1 MPSDK
6 LTIDTPEQV
15 PLEFVLADIGSRFMA
30 VFADTMIQL
39 LAYLVLFIVDE
50 TALGGTLFS
59 RLSSYQLWIEAVLIF
74 LLFCIFWGYYAA
86 FEALWNGQTPGKRW
100 AGIRVIKETG
110 RPINAFEA
118 IARNFLRIIDLV
130 PGIPPYA
137 VGIITMLL
145 NSKNRRLGDFVAGT
159 LVVHD
164 KKAKEAD
171 LFFNTNTAAKTPE
184 FAVYQAGR
192 LGVPEVE
199 LIETFLARR
208 LDIPLEVRKQSAIRI
223 ADMISSK
230 LGIDPQARPA
240 DNENFLEL
248 VVKEFRDRAQYR

>member
-1 MPSDK
+1 MPSDR

-15 PLEFVLADIGSRFMA
+15 HLEFVLADIGSRFMA
-30 VFADTMIQL
+30 LFADTLIQ
-39 LAYLVLFIVDE
+39 FIL
-50 TALGGTLFS
+50 TFALIIIDRFALEGSMFF
-59 RLSSYQLWIEAVLIF
+59 RWNQYQVWVIAVLIF
-74 LLFCIFWGYYAA
+74 IYFCIWWCYYAA

-118 IARNFLRIIDLV
+118 IGRNLVRVIDFL
-130 PGIPPYA
+130 PGFYG

-159 LVVHD
+159 LVIHE
-164 KKAKEAD
+164 KKAKESD
-171 LFFNTNTAAKTPE
+171 LFFNTAEKKTE
-184 FAVYQAGR
+184 FTVYQAGR

-208 LDIPLEVRKQSAIRI
+208 LDIPSEVRRQSAIRI
-223 ADMISSK
+223 ADMICGK
-230 LGIDPQARPA
+230 LGIDPLSRPA
-240 DNENFLEL
+240 DTENFLEL
-248 VVKEFRDRAQYR
+248 IVREFRDRAQYR

>member
-1 MPSDK
+1 MH
-6 LTIDTPEQV
+6 
-15 PLEFVLADIGSRFMA
+15 LEFVLADIGSRFMA
-30 VFADTMIQL
+30 IFADTIIQIA
-39 LAYLVLFIVDE
+39 AYALSIIVDW
-50 TALGGTLFS
+50 TVMDGKPFSSFGGS
-59 RLSSYQLWIEAVLIF
+59 QLWIKAALIF
-74 LLFCIFWGYYAA
+74 MNFCLWWGYYAA

-118 IARNFLRIIDLV
+118 LARNFIRVVDLL
-130 PGIPPYA
+130 PIAPPYA
-137 VGIITMLL
+137 VGIVTMLL

-164 KKAKEAD
+164 RKAQEGD
-171 LFFNTNTAAKTPE
+171 LFFNTAAKPAE
-184 FAVYQAGR
+184 FTVYQAGR
-192 LGVPEVE
+192 LGAPEVE

-208 LDIPLEVRKQSAIRI
+208 LDIPAEVRKQSALRI

-230 LGIDPQARPA
+230 LGIDPSARPA

-248 VVKEFRDRAQYR
+248 VVKEFRNRAQYR

>member
-15 PLEFVLADIGSRFMA
+15 HLEFVLADIGSRFMA
-30 VFADTMIQL
+30 VFADFVIQIAVAL
-39 LAYLVLFIVDE
+39 LFIIIDE
-50 TALGGTLFS
+50 TADSG
-59 RLSSYQLWIEAVLIF
+59 RMLSKLSGFQVWVKAVLIF
-74 LLFCIFWGYYAA
+74 LNFCLWWGYYAA

-118 IARNFLRIIDLV
+118 IARNLVRLVDLL
-130 PGIPPYA
+130 PIIPPYA
-137 VGIITMLL
+137 VGIVTMLL

-164 KKAKEAD
+164 KKAQESE
-171 LFFNTNTAAKTPE
+171 LFFNTPQKAPE
-184 FAVYQAGR
+184 FSVYQAGR
-192 LGVPEVE
+192 LGVPEIE

-208 LDIPLEVRKQSAIRI
+208 LDIPAEVRQQSAVRI
-223 ADMISSK
+223 ANMISAK
-230 LGIDPQARPA
+230 LGIDASARPA

-248 VVKEFRDRAQYR
+248 VVREFRNRAQYR

>member
-15 PLEFVLADIGSRFMA
+15 HLEFVLADIGSRFMA
-30 VFADTMIQL
+30 VFADTMIWL
-39 LAYLVLFIVDE
+39 LAYLVLAILDE
-50 TALGGTLFS
+50 TALGGLMFS
-59 RLSSYQLWIEAVLIF
+59 RLGSYQLWLKAAVIF
-74 LLFCIFWGYYAA
+74 LDFCLFWGYYAA

-118 IARNFLRIIDLV
+118 IARNLIRVIDLV
-130 PGIPPYA
+130 PFLPPYA
-137 VGIITMLL
+137 VGIVTMLL

-164 KKAKEAD
+164 KKSQESD
-171 LFFNTNTAAKTPE
+171 LFFNTPEKSPE
-184 FAVYQAGR
+184 FAVYQAAR

-208 LDIPLEVRKQSAIRI
+208 LDIPQDVRQQSALRI
-223 ADMISSK
+223 ANMISTK
-230 LGIDPQARPA
+230 LGIDPQSRPA

-248 VVKEFRDRAQYR
+248 VVREFRNRAQYR